1 MIQSVW
7 LSKLIQKILNE
18 PGNALSDSHN
28 NVRRI
33 FSAEEDYIIL
43 LEPDRSRGAVLYSG
57 KDTTV
62 ILSDDSIGGKAEQL
76 EKAAACREISDV
88 GSDLCI
94 PLKNYQTD
102 AFAVLILTGKAGQRP
117 DETAEYTVSNFAAFL
132 YSEGMGGILASENP
146 TVVSVK
152 DLEVSYRHDGFV
164 TKAVRGVSFDICANE
179 LAVIEGA
186 SGCGKTS
193 LLNCVG
199 GMLTPSAG
207 SILFNGKDVA
217 RMNRAELAE
226 YRRDSVGFI
235 FQHYNLIA
243 DLTVEENVAIAATIG
258 KESMSVNEAL
268 RMVGMDTKA
277 DRYPTQ
283 LSGGQQQRVC
293 IARAI
298 VKRSD
303 FLICDEPTGALDTE
317 NSSQVIQIL
326 QSLAKEQG
334 IAVIMIT
341 HNPLFSLIAD
351 HCLKMSDGMIVEE
364 IRQPFPLPAKE
375 LQLK

>member
-1 MIQSVW
+1 MIRSVW
-7 LSKLIQKILNE
+7 LSKLIRKTINE
-18 PGNALSDSHN
+18 PGNVLFDSHN
-28 NVRRI
+28 NVRKI
-33 FSAEEDYIIL
+33 FSAEEDMIIL
-43 LEPDRSRGAVLYSG
+43 LEPDRSKGTILYSG

-62 ILSDDSIGGKAEQL
+62 IFSDDSIGEKAEQL

-88 GSDLCI
+88 GNNLCI
-94 PLKNYQTD
+94 PLRNYQTD
-102 AFAVLILTGKAGQRP
+102 VFAVLVLPGKAGMRP
-117 DETAEYTVSNFAAFL
+117 DEAAENTISNFAAFL
-132 YSEGMGGILASENP
+132 YSEGMGGILASKNM
-146 TVVSVK
+146 TVLSVK
-152 DLEVSYRHDGFV
+152 DLEVSYRHDDVV

-207 SILFNGKDVA
+207 SIMFKGKDVA
-217 RMNRAELAE
+217 QMNRTELSE
-226 YRRDSVGFI
+226 YRRNSVGFV
-235 FQHYNLIA
+235 FQRYNLIA
-243 DLTVEENVAIAATIG
+243 DLTAEENVAVAATIG
-258 KESMSVNEAL
+258 RESMGVSEAL
-268 RMVGMDTKA
+268 RMVGMEDKA
-277 DRYPTQ
+277 DRYPNQ

-326 QSLAKEQG
+326 QKLAKEQG

-351 HCLKMSDGMIVEE
+351 HCFKMSDGMMVGE
-364 IRQPFPLPAKE
+364 IRQPFPLLAKE
-375 LQLK
+375 LELN

>member
-7 LSKLIQKILNE
+7 LSKLLQKILNE
-18 PGNALSDSHN
+18 PGNGLFVSHN
-28 NVRRI
+28 NVRKI
-33 FSAEEDYIIL
+33 FSAEEDLIIL
-43 LEPDRSRGAVLYSG
+43 LEPDRSRCASLYSG
-57 KDTTV
+57 KDTTI
-62 ILSDDSIGGKAEQL
+62 ILSDEGLRGKAEQF

-88 GSDLCI
+88 GNDLCI

-102 AFAVLILTGKAGQRP
+102 VFAVIILPGKAGLRP
-117 DETAEYTVSNFAAFL
+117 DEAGENAISNFAAFL
-132 YSEGMGGILASENP
+132 YSEGMGGIIASENP
-146 TVVSVK
+146 TVISVR
-152 DLEVSYRHDGFV
+152 DLEVSYRHDGFA

-199 GMLTPSAG
+199 GMLTPSSG
-207 SILFNGKDVA
+207 SILFKGKDVA
-217 RMNRAELAE
+217 RMNRKELSE
-226 YRRDSVGFI
+226 LRRDSVGFV
-235 FQHYNLIA
+235 FQHYNLIS
-243 DLTVEENVAIAATIG
+243 DLTVEENVSIAASMG
-258 KESMSVNEAL
+258 RESMSVSEAL
-268 RMVGMDTKA
+268 RMVGMEHQANK
-277 DRYPTQ
+277 YPTQ
-283 LSGGQQQRVC
+283 LSGGQQQRAC

-303 FLICDEPTGALDTE
+303 YLICDEPTGALDTE
-317 NSSQVIQIL
+317 NSSVVIRIL
-326 QSLAKEQG
+326 QSIAKEQG

-341 HNPLFSLIAD
+341 HNTLFSLVAD
-351 HCLKMSDGMIVEE
+351 HCFKMSDGMIIED

>member
-7 LSKLIQKILNE
+7 LTKLLQKILNE
-18 PGNALSDSHN
+18 PGNALSVSHE
-28 NVRRI
+28 NVRRV
-33 FSAEEDYIIL
+33 FAAEEDLILL
-43 LEPDRSRGAVLYSG
+43 LEPDRSLGSVLYAG
-57 KDTTV
+57 KDTAV
-62 ILSDDSIGGKAEQL
+62 ILSEDLTEKRAEQL
-76 EKAAACREISDV
+76 KKAAACREVLDADN
-88 GSDLCI
+88 DLCI
-94 PLKNYQTD
+94 PLRLSQTD
-102 AFAVLILTGKAGQRP
+102 VFAVLVFPGKAGMRP
-117 DETAEYTVSNFAAFL
+117 DEAAENAVDNFAAFL
-132 YSEGMGGILASENP
+132 YSEGMGGILVSGNP

-152 DLEVSYRHDGFV
+152 DLEVTYHNGNV
-164 TKAVRGVSFDICANE
+164 ETKAVRGISFDICKNE

-186 SGCGKTS
+186 SGCGKSS

-207 SILFNGKDVA
+207 SILFHGKDVA
-217 RMNRAELAE
+217 KMSRSELSA

-243 DLTVEENVAIAATIG
+243 DLTAEENVAIAAGISKGSMTVE
-258 KESMSVNEAL
+258 ESL
-268 RMVGMDTKA
+268 RLVGMEKEA
-277 DRYPTQ
+277 SRYPNQ

-298 VKRSD
+298 VKHSD
-303 FLICDEPTGALDTE
+303 LLICDEPTGALDTE
-317 NSSQVIQIL
+317 NSSQVIRIL
-326 QSLAKEQG
+326 QDLAKKQG

-351 HCLKMSDGMIVEE
+351 HCFKMSDGLLISET
-364 IRQPFPLPAKE
+364 RQPFPLPAKD